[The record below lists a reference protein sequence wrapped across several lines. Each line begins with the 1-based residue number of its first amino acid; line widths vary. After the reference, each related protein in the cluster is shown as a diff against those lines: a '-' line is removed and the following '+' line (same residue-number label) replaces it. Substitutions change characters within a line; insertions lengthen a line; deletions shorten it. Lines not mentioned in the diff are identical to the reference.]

1 MKLLGTLFN
10 MFIALFIFWIVVL
23 CGCIIASAFGAN
35 VDARLLLLSVIFIM
49 MSFAGA
55 IAIIQIEDNRLNK

>member
-10 MFIALFIFWIVVL
+10 MFVALFIFWVLVL
-23 CGCIIASAFGAN
+23 CGCMIANALGIN
-35 VDARLLLLSVIFIM
+35 VDARLLLLSVVFVM
-49 MSFAGA
+49 MSFVGA